1 MKLHSGFIH
10 ALVLCAAGISAM
22 LSSQKA
28 FADDVDVLVRDA
40 AYNEV
45 KEHTHLAGWM
55 YRLIKREG
63 PHVLTEEQVDTESGP
78 VYRILAIDDKPL
90 DSEES
95 QREDRR
101 LQNFLSHPELQQ
113 KAMKQYLADEKRLVE
128 LMALLPTAFVYQKVK
143 SEGDR
148 ETLEFRPNPEYRSD
162 TYESRVLH
170 ALAGELV
177 IDTREKR
184 IAHLTGKLIE
194 QVDFGY
200 GVIGKVT
207 KGGTFM
213 IDRQRLSSDV
223 WKTTLIDVNLNGRF
237 GLFATLN
244 KQEHD
249 ERSQFKKVPENF
261 TVREAYQLVSAPPL

>member
-1 MKLHSGFIH
+1 
-10 ALVLCAAGISAM
+10 
-22 LSSQKA
+22 
-28 FADDVDVLVRDA
+28 
-40 AYNEV
+40 V

-63 PHVLTEEQVDTESGP
+63 THVLTEEQVDTESGP
-78 VYRILAIDDKPL
+78 VYRVLAIDDKPL
-90 DSEES
+90 DTAER

-113 KAMKQYLADEKRLVE
+113 KAMRQYVADEKRLLE
-128 LMALLPTAFVYQKVK
+128 LMALLPKAFVYQEMKID
-143 SEGDR
+143 GDR
-148 ETLEFRPNPEYRSD
+148 ETLAFRPNPEYRSD

-184 IAHLTGKLIE
+184 IAHLTGRLIQ

-200 GVIGKVT
+200 GIIGRVT

-213 IDRQRLSSDV
+213 IDRQRLSSGI
-223 WKTTLIDVNLNGRF
+223 WKTTLVDVNLSGRF
-237 GLFATLN
+237 GLFASLS

-249 ERSQFKKVPENF
+249 ERSQFKKVPENI
-261 TVREAYQLVSAPPL
+261 TVQEAYQLISAPPS